1 MKVLANH
8 EKEKKTK
15 CLAALHEQRKYF
27 TPMVHSVD
35 GIAGREAKCPEKHL
49 AAILASKWKKEYSE
63 MVYYV
68 RVRMTLAV
76 VRANSLL
83 IRGSRV
89 RQRPR
94 PPINNDR
101 AALYD
106 WNCWHGHKC

>member
-1 MKVLANH
+1 
-8 EKEKKTK
+8 
-15 CLAALHEQRKYF
+15 
-27 TPMVHSVD
+27 MVYSVD
-35 GIAGREAKCPEKHL
+35 GIAGRDTKRTKKYLTAV
-49 AAILASKWKKEYSE
+49 LASKWRKEYSE

-68 RVRMTLAV
+68 RVRMALVV

-89 RQRPR
+89 RQHPR